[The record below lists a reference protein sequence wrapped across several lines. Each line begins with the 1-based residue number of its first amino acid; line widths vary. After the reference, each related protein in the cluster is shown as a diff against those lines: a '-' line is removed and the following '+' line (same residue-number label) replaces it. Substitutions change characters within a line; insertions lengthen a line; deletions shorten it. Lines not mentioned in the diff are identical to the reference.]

1 MCPLVAVISGVAGTG
16 KSTIARLVATAYG
29 WPFAEGDD
37 MHSPANVAKMRAG
50 TPLTDADRR
59 PWLDEIAAWIDA
71 RSAAGSGGVITC
83 SALRRR
89 YRDRLRG
96 THQDVYFV
104 CLTASADVLAAR
116 LTHRRGHFMPA
127 SLLESQLADFE
138 PLGRDEPGGSVD
150 ASGPPDRT
158 AAAVLAL
165 LAAAREARP
174 DS

>member
-1 MCPLVAVISGVAGTG
+1 MGPLVAVITGVAGTG
-16 KSTIARLVATAYG
+16 KSTIARLVAAEYG

-50 TPLTDADRR
+50 TPLTDADRS

-71 RSAAGSGGVITC
+71 RSAAGTGGVITC

-89 YRDRLRG
+89 YRHRLRG
-96 THQDVYFV
+96 AHQDVYFV

-116 LTHRRGHFMPA
+116 LTHRPGHFMPA

-138 PLGRDEPGGSVD
+138 PLERDEPGGTVD
-150 ASGPPDRT
+150 ASGPIDRT
-158 AAAVLAL
+158 AVAVLDL
-165 LAAAREARP
+165 LAAAQAAP
-174 DS
+174 PGG